1 MTTMIDGQ
9 KAVVLKNIKEV
20 GGTTIVINP
29 TSTVYISEVRIP
41 LYLVGTSGKHSED
54 IAID

>member
-1 MTTMIDGQ
+1 MIDGQ
-9 KAVVLKNIKEV
+9 AVVLKDIKEV

-41 LYLVGTSGKHSED
+41 RYLVGTSGKHSED
-54 IAID
+54 FAIH